1 MNRLSLLGRTLL
13 RCVAIAAVG
22 LAPGACVSYQNYP
35 QVEAKDPAVNDP
47 NVPPSA
53 EVMAVALER
62 VTSRYPAPGEYV
74 VNLPQGLQKRRAEEV
89 LRRLNDPRARLVAPD
104 TQSLPAFH
112 VTRIWIRPGERA
124 SVEVLRPV
132 FGVGTP
138 GVTPE
143 YQAVTVNLRRPA
155 MAGYRVDSVRVWPI
169 GGAVPPPLYGWPDL
183 EARPESASAAPAQPS
198 DQTPEPAPTQ
208 PGSDPAPQ

>member
-1 MNRLSLLGRTLL
+1 MNSLPTLARTLL
-13 RCVAIAAVG
+13 RCIVLGAIG

-35 QVEAKDPAVNDP
+35 QVEEKDPAVNDP

-89 LRRLNDPRARLVAPD
+89 LRRLNDPRARLVSDA
-104 TQSLPAFH
+104 TQNLPAFH
-112 VTRIWIRPGERA
+112 ITRIWVRPGERA

-138 GVTPE
+138 GVIPE
-143 YQAVTVNLRRPA
+143 FQAVTVNLRRPA

-169 GGAVPPPLYGWPDL
+169 GSAVPPPLFGWPDL
-183 EARPESASAAPAQPS
+183 EARPESPSAPPAPAPGQPSEPASAEPV
-198 DQTPEPAPTQ
+198 TEPAPQ
-208 PGSDPAPQ
+208 